1 MLWYQFQDN
10 IGFTNEHIEM
20 LYFDLLTNRNISN
33 EINRCFQILH
43 QSPQIL
49 VIQDQEVIH
58 HASHSATRI

>member
-1 MLWYQFQDN
+1 MF
-10 IGFTNEHIEM
+10 
-20 LYFDLLTNRNISN
+20 YFDLLTNRNIFN
-33 EINRCFQILH
+33 EINPCFQILH